1 MRNEEWEHEEDA
13 AAEDDKE
20 EESGVEE
27 EEAAR
32 LRNMYLKAG
41 TKISNFRC

>member
-1 MRNEEWEHEEDA
+1 MRNEEWEHEDV

-20 EESGVEE
+20 EEELGVEE

-41 TKISNFRC
+41 TKIFNVRC